1 MAKFNYKARTK
12 DGALQVGNVEASSR
26 DTALSI
32 LLSHQ
37 LFVLSLEP
45 VVEDNWYTR
54 ILDFFKRVK
63 TQDLMIFTRQFSTLL
78 ASQVPL
84 SDSLANLYKQT
95 EKPVL
100 KEALYE
106 IATDVDAGFSLSQA
120 LERHRGIFS
129 EFYVN
134 MIKSAEVTGRLSEVL
149 NFLADYLEKQ
159 ATLVSKVKNALTYP
173 AFVIVL
179 FVVVVIV
186 MVTMVFPQIMPI
198 FNESK
203 VELPFLTKILL
214 GASTFMSNWW
224 WVILIAFGV
233 IIVLL
238 VDYFQTNEGKAV
250 RDTLALKMP
259 ILGPMFQKL
268 YIARFAESARVLI
281 KGGLTIPQAVE
292 ISSHTIG
299 NVVYQ
304 ERLHEA
310 AEQVR
315 KGKLLS
321 QTLIGLEEFPPLVG
335 QLISVGE
342 STGRLEDLLGK
353 VTDFYS
359 REVDNMVDNLVTLIQ
374 PILMVVIGG
383 VIAALFASILLPIYS
398 LSQSF

>member
-12 DGALQVGNVEASSR
+12 DGGLQVGNVEASNR

-54 ILDFFKRVK
+54 VLDFFKRVK

-95 EKPVL
+95 TKPVL

-106 IATDVDAGFSLSQA
+106 IANDVDAGFSLSQA

-179 FVVVVIV
+179 FIIVVIV
-186 MVTMVFPQIMPI
+186 MVTMVFPQILPI
-198 FNESK
+198 FSESD
-203 VELPFLTKILL
+203 VELPFLTKVLL
-214 GASTFMSNWW
+214 GLSTFMADWW
-224 WVILIAFGV
+224 WIILVAFGV
-233 IIVLL
+233 VVVLL
-238 VDYFQTNEGKAV
+238 VDYFQTDEGKAV
-250 RDTLALKMP
+250 RDTLALKAP
-259 ILGPMFQKL
+259 VLGPMFQKL

-299 NVVYQ
+299 NVVYR

-359 REVDNMVDNLVTLIQ
+359 REVDDMVNNLVTLIQ
-374 PILMVVIGG
+374 PLLMVVIGG

>member
-1 MAKFNYKARTK
+1 MAKFSYKARTK
-12 DGALQVGNVEASSR
+12 DGTLQVGNVDASNR

-37 LFVLSLEP
+37 LYVLSIEP
-45 VVEDNWYTR
+45 VVEDTWYTH
-54 ILDFFKRVK
+54 IMDFFKRVK
-63 TQDLMIFTRQFSTLL
+63 TQDLMIFTRQFATLL

-95 EKPVL
+95 SKPVL

-106 IATDVDAGFSLSQA
+106 IATDVDAGFSLSQS
-120 LERHRGIFS
+120 LERHKGIFS

-149 NFLADYLEKQ
+149 DFLADYLEKQ

-173 AFVIVL
+173 AFVIAL

-198 FNESK
+198 FKESN
-203 VELPFLTKILL
+203 VPLPFFTRVLI
-214 GASTFMSNWW
+214 GVSSFMSQWW
-224 WVILIAFGV
+224 WMLLVAFGV
-233 IIVLL
+233 VMVLL
-238 VDYFQTNEGKAV
+238 VDYFATPEGKAV
-250 RDTLALKMP
+250 RDTLSLKVP
-259 ILGPMFQKL
+259 ILGSMFQKL
-268 YIARFAESARVLI
+268 YIARFSESARVLI

-304 ERLHEA
+304 ELLHQA
-310 AEQVR
+310 AEQIR

-321 QTLIGLEEFPPLVG
+321 QTLVGLEEFPPLVS

-353 VTDFYS
+353 ITDFYS

-383 VIAALFASILLPIYS
+383 VVAMLFASILLPIYN